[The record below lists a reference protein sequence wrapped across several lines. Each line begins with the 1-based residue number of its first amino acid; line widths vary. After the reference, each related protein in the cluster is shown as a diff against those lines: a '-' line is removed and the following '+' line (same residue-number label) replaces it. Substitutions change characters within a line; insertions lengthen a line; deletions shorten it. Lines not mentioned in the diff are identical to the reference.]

1 MILDSII
8 VAVVVAG
15 AVAYLAWNFRPRRR
29 PAPAPCAACPKTGE
43 TRQAVPVRTRW
54 TG

>member
-15 AVAYLAWNFRPRRR
+15 AVAFLVWNLRPRRR
-29 PAPAPCAACPKTGE
+29 PAPSTCAACPKTIE
-43 TRQAVPVRTRW
+43 R
-54 TG
+54 